1 MSLRRARRTPQNPPV
16 PPVPPSDQRAEMV
29 VVPPVLPQIL
39 HEAINADTLI
49 ATVNGDKLSA
59 TPIRRSDITQTL
71 TELIARLGSPTR
83 VEVRELDGSVHAD
96 ILTAPA
102 PQPRSPFAPPADVPA
117 AVVLPSLLEFAADGF
132 VPGEDVALALI
143 LRHSSAGPTGTARAL
158 LDRGEKPVVTG
169 EVILFGRIS
178 GTTSVQRI
186 D

>member
-1 MSLRRARRTPQNPPV
+1 MSSRRDRRTPPHPPAAT
-16 PPVPPSDQRAEMV
+16 PEQPAAPV
-29 VVPPVLPQIL
+29 VVPAVLPQIL
-39 HEAINADTLI
+39 LEAINADTLI